1 MSCQIYKI
9 SVFKLADFSH
19 RSCLYRVSHPFV
31 DNFWLN
37 FLFIKTTYLKSKI
50 CFKIFVKKSFRWQI
64 EYQKN
69 VSNSKKKNCTMPA
82 SPQTWCNFFLEF
94 DTFFWYSI
102 KKNFQFNFPRFQ
114 GAIWKIFFSRI
125 SKQVLLFEICGFNK

>member
-37 FLFIKTTYLKSKI
+37 FLFIKTTYWKSKI

-69 VSNSKKKNCTMPA
+69 VSNSKKKFAPCLNPPRHGA
-82 SPQTWCNFFLEF
+82 IFFLNLTHFF
-94 DTFFWYSI
+94 DI
-102 KKNFQFNFPRFQ
+102 QLKKTSHLIFLDFKVPSER
-114 GAIWKIFFSRI
+114 FFSQKFQNI
-125 SKQVLLFEICGFNK
+125 LSNMWF